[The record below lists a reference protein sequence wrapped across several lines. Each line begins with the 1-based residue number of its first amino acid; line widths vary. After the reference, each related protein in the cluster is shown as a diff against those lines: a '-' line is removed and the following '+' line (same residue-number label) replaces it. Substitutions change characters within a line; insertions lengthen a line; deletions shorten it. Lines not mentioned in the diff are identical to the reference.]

1 MYFLWMKQGNNP
13 EVASKEKRAAFLP
26 SLNTLARLLDLL
38 RKAALRAICLL
49 LFLAQG
55 SAQAQDWEMRVCA
68 EADNLPYSNEQ
79 EEGFENRIAE
89 LMAQELRA
97 KLTYVWLPQYQ
108 SRATVRNALNREGEC
123 DMIMGITDG
132 HPGFLT
138 SLAYYR
144 TSYVF
149 VYREDSPFEVRSLD
163 DPVLRELQIG
173 VHVQVGGSGIG
184 PDIQALVNR
193 GLIRNQVGFTPD
205 YSKPNPLSPIVEA
218 VAEGKVDVAIVWG
231 PVAGYF
237 AKQQPIRLELV
248 PVTPEIDL
256 PFTPMVFPI
265 SVGVRPGDEALRDDL
280 NLAFARRWDKVQ
292 AILEEYGMPLLP
304 LPKPVVEMGGQ

>member
-1 MYFLWMKQGNNP
+1 MKGLQEGRNAP
-13 EVASKEKRAAFLP
+13 AYLP
-26 SLNTLARLLDLL
+26 GLDTLGRLLDSL
-38 RKAALRAICLL
+38 KKVALGSICLL
-49 LFLAQG
+49 LFLALDP
-55 SAQAQDWEMRVCA
+55 AQAQDWEMRVCA
-68 EADNLPYSNEQ
+68 EPDNLPYSNKQ

-89 LMAQELRA
+89 IIAQELHA

-108 SRATVRNALNREGEC
+108 SRATVRNVLNRDGEC

-138 SLAYYR
+138 SAAYYR

-149 VYREDSPFEVRSLD
+149 LYREDSTFEIRSLD
-163 DPVLRELQIG
+163 DSVLGELQIG
-173 VHVQVGGSGIG
+173 VHVQVGGSGVSPG
-184 PDIQALVNR
+184 THALVSR

-205 YSKPNPLSPIVEA
+205 YSNPSPLSSIVEA

-256 PFTPMVFPI
+256 PFMPMVFPI
-265 SVGVRPGDEALRDDL
+265 SIGVRPGDEALRDEL
-280 NLAFARRWDKVQ
+280 NVALARRWDEIQ
-292 AILEEYGMPLLP
+292 AILEAYGVPLLP
-304 LPKPVVEMGGQ
+304 LSKPVMEMGEQ

>member
-1 MYFLWMKQGNNP
+1 MQGLQVRRKARAFFSSLDTQGRFLD
-13 EVASKEKRAAFLP
+13 F
-26 SLNTLARLLDLL
+26 L
-38 RKAALRAICLL
+38 RKATLGSICLL
-49 LFLAQG
+49 LFLVQG
-55 SAQAQDWEMRVCA
+55 PAQAQDWEMRVCA
-68 EADNLPYSNEQ
+68 EPNNLPYSNEQ

-89 LMAQELRA
+89 IMAQELHA
-97 KLTYVWLPQYQ
+97 KLTYVWLPQ
-108 SRATVRNALNREGEC
+108 SRATVPNVLIREGEC

-138 SLAYYR
+138 SAAYYR

-149 VYREDSPFEVRSLD
+149 VYREDSPFEIRSLD

-173 VHVQVGGSGIG
+173 VHAQVGGSGIG
-184 PDIQALVNR
+184 PDIHALVNR

-205 YSKPNPLSPIVEA
+205 YSKPSPLSPIVEA
-218 VAEGKVDVAIVWG
+218 VAEGTVDVAIVWG

-237 AKQQPIRLELV
+237 AKQQPIRLKLV

-256 PFTPMVFPI
+256 PFMPMVFPI
-265 SVGVRPGDEALRDDL
+265 SIGVRPGDEALRDEL
-280 NLAFARRWDKVQ
+280 NVALARRWDEIQ
-292 AILEEYGMPLLP
+292 AILEEYGVPLLP

>member
-1 MYFLWMKQGNNP
+1 MRGLQVERK
-13 EVASKEKRAAFLP
+13 AHAFLS
-26 SLNTLARLLDLL
+26 SLDTRGRLLDLL
-38 RKAALRAICLL
+38 RKATLAAICLL

-68 EADNLPYSNEQ
+68 EPDNLPYSNEQ

-89 LMAQELRA
+89 IIAQELRA

-108 SRATVRNALNREGEC
+108 SRATVSNVLNREGEC
-123 DMIMGITDG
+123 DMIMGVTDG

-138 SLAYYR
+138 SVAYYR

-149 VYREDSPFEVRSLD
+149 VYREDSPFEIRSLD
-163 DPVLRELQIG
+163 DPLLRKLQIG
-173 VHVQVGGSGIG
+173 VHVHVGGSGIG
-184 PDIQALVNR
+184 PDIHALASR
-193 GLIRNQVGFTPD
+193 GLIGNQVGFTPD
-205 YSKPNPLSPIVEA
+205 YSKPSPLSPIVEA
-218 VAEGKVDVAIVWG
+218 VTKGEVDVAIVWG

-256 PFTPMVFPI
+256 PFVPMVFPI
-265 SVGVRPGDEALRDDL
+265 SVGVRLGDEALRDEL
-280 NLAFARRWDKVQ
+280 NVALARRWDEIQ
-292 AILEEYGMPLLP
+292 AVLGAYGVPLLP
-304 LPKPVVEMGGQ
+304 LPEPVVEMGGQ

>member
-1 MYFLWMKQGNNP
+1 MQGLQ
-13 EVASKEKRAAFLP
+13 EGRKARAFLP
-26 SLNTLARLLDLL
+26 GLDTLGRLLDLL
-38 RKAALRAICLL
+38 KKVALGSICLL

-55 SAQAQDWEMRVCA
+55 PAQAQDWEMRVCA
-68 EADNLPYSNEQ
+68 EPNNLPYSNEQ

-89 LMAQELRA
+89 IIAHELHA
-97 KLTYVWLPQYQ
+97 ELTYVWLPQYQ
-108 SRATVRNALNREGEC
+108 SRATVRNVLNRDGAC
-123 DMIMGITDG
+123 DIIMGITDG

-138 SLAYYR
+138 SAAYYR

-149 VYREDSPFEVRSLD
+149 LYREDSPFEVRSLD

-173 VHVQVGGSGIG
+173 VHVQVGGSGVSPG
-184 PDIQALVNR
+184 THALVSR

-205 YSKPNPLSPIVEA
+205 YSKPNPLLSIVEA

-237 AKQQPIRLELV
+237 AKQQLIRLELV

-256 PFTPMVFPI
+256 PFMPMVFPI
-265 SVGVRPGDEALRDDL
+265 SIGVRPGDEALRDEL
-280 NLAFARRWDKVQ
+280 NAALARRWDEIQ
-292 AILEEYGMPLLP
+292 AILEEYGVPLLP
-304 LPKPVVEMGGQ
+304 LPKPMVEMGGQ